1 MVTNLVAS
9 ETARGS
15 LEEEVA
21 KSVATGVAA
30 GAAPTQ
36 APAAPPARGT
46 AEGRHAPGAQLPG
59 RGGRDA
65 AAEPTR
71 ATPARTPRPADSQE
85 ELPGRSTTAA
95 DAPPAKPAPR
105 STSTGGGADKHAV
118 LNATPEGKLLYRACG
133 FRQIGEGITWWHHL
147 GARIGER

>member
-1 MVTNLVAS
+1 MSYRGLIELFLVH
-9 ETARGS
+9 GFVDVHV
-15 LEEEVA
+15 L
-21 KSVATGVAA
+21 
-30 GAAPTQ
+30 GAASTQ
-36 APAAPPARGT
+36 SVDWHLGGGDPPARGT

-105 STSTGGGADKHAV
+105 STSTGGGAHAS
-118 LNATPEGKLLYRACG
+118 
-133 FRQIGEGITWWHHL
+133 
-147 GARIGER
+147 GARQNGQPD